1 MKFAFAASWKC
12 VCCRDHLSSCIQNPN
27 FDYYPDFS
35 SCLLVLASCQL
46 LVGQVPSWPGIA
58 HYKFVATIGGGVLVA
73 KVQHSLIAK
82 VGPSMSTQFS
92 PNQATQICPHRKIG
106 IFPSGYHQLVI
117 RARLI
122 GERLPILRCFIFL

>member
-1 MKFAFAASWKC
+1 MFNPDS
-12 VCCRDHLSSCIQNPN
+12 VLQSCSKISVPVYL
-27 FDYYPDFS
+27 F
-35 SCLLVLASCQL
+35 L

-73 KVQHSLIAK
+73 KVQHSSIAK

-92 PNQATQICPHRKIG
+92 LNQSTQICPHRKIG

-122 GERLPILRCFIFL
+122 GETSYSSLFYFPVV